1 MIDTQREVAINAKPG
16 GSANPL
22 CFLLDDDF
30 AFRQGIAKELRRDDI
45 DVVEFSTSAR
55 FVDMIDDQNPDI
67 VFVNLNSAAPH
78 ECVRAL
84 LALKECDY
92 PGAVQLFGRCEPK
105 TLESF
110 FTIGADCS
118 LTMLPPIQKPIKAA
132 TIHKIISDRRL
143 GTPAPSSERVSL
155 SDALAKN

>member
-1 MIDTQREVAINAKPG
+1 M
-16 GSANPL
+16 
-22 CFLLDDDF
+22 DDDF

-67 VFVNLNSAAPH
+67 VFLNLNSAAPH

-92 PGAVQLFGRCEPK
+92 SGAVQLLWPLRTENTRELLCRRRG
-105 TLESF
+105 LL
-110 FTIGADCS
+110 ADN
-118 LTMLPPIQKPIKAA
+118 AA
-132 TIHKIISDRRL
+132 AD
-143 GTPAPSSERVSL
+143 SEA
-155 SDALAKN
+155 D